1 MKILKY
7 IGAVI
12 FLILGLGQALP
23 IYLISSGLLQGQ
35 GGEDTAYF
43 VGNLAGHIVGAVLV
57 LAIAS
62 VLYNS
67 ARKQG
72 GGGEQ
77 REYI

>member
-7 IGAVI
+7 IGAVT
-12 FLILGLGQALP
+12 FLLLGVAQVLP
-23 IYLISSGLLQGQ
+23 IYLISSGLVQGQ

-43 VGNLAGHIVGAVLV
+43 VGKLVGHIVGAVLV

-62 VLYNS
+62 ALYKS

-72 GGGEQ
+72 GGCEASV
-77 REYI
+77 